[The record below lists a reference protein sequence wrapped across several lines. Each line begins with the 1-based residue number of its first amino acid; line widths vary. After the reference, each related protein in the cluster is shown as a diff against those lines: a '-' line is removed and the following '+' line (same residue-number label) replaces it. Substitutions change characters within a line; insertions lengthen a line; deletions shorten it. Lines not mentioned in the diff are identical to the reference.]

1 MAQNKNN
8 IINFKTAQDTKNA
21 AQNIIAKAQAVEG
34 ERKGMFEQLLSEVEK
49 VNPALGGF
57 DELAALLTLPD
68 EQFILI
74 SPIFLDELEKS
85 FNNIDDKLFLAQAM
99 NAAGTKVEDMQEAYT
114 KLINSIDENFGEF
127 LTTPKRDFLKRLLSI
142 TYNSIADVQ
151 GVTKRIVQVPI
162 ELTSENAQ
170 IPKYAHLGDG
180 AVDLYSPADY
190 TINPGETIIIPCDIK
205 VALPYGYAF
214 LIHPR
219 SGTSAKTKLRVANSV
234 GLVDS
239 QYKGVIGVII
249 ENIEPPIKDITYEFD
264 DNGRPVLTS
273 VLHGQSY
280 TISKGERFAQM
291 RLVEVPTANFFQVE
305 SVEGIGDDRG
315 GGFGSSGTN

>member
-1 MAQNKNN
+1 MDQNKNKSTLKIEDVKQMAQKINQQSQDN
-8 IINFKTAQDTKNA
+8 IEIKQGAFEKILE
-21 AQNIIAKAQAVEG
+21 NIG
-34 ERKGMFEQLLSEVEK
+34 HYT
-49 VNPALGGF
+49 PALGGM
-57 DELAALLTLPD
+57 DEFAMLLALPD
-68 EQFILI
+68 EQFALLG
-74 SPIFLDELEKS
+74 PIFLEELERG
-85 FNNIDDKLFLAQAM
+85 FNNVQDKIFIAQAV
-99 NAAGTKVEDMQEAYT
+99 NAAGQKLEDIQQIYSH
-114 KLINSIDENFGEF
+114 LIDQIDEEF
-127 LTTPKRDFLKRLLSI
+127 ETILSAQKRDFLKRVLSI
-142 TYNSIADVQ
+142 SYNSLAETE
-151 GVTKRIVQVPI
+151 GVIKRIVQVPI
-162 ELTSENAQ
+162 ELTSEDAQ

-190 TINPGETIIIPCDIK
+190 TINPGETVIIPCDIK

-239 QYKGVIGVII
+239 QYKGVIGVIV

-264 DNGRPVLTS
+264 DSSRPILTS

-305 SVEGIGDDRG
+305 SVDGIGDDRG
-315 GGFGSSGTN
+315 GGFGSSGKN

>member
-1 MAQNKNN
+1 MAQNK
-8 IINFKTAQDTKNA
+8 IINFNNVREA
-21 AQNIIAKAQAVEG
+21 AQNINQASADKITEKQSAFEKLFEG
-34 ERKGMFEQLLSEVEK
+34 IEK
-49 VNPALGGF
+49 ITPQLGGF
-57 DELAALLTLPD
+57 DELAMMLSLPEEQFALLA
-68 EQFILI
+68 
-74 SPIFLDELEKS
+74 PIFLEELEKG
-85 FNNIDDKLFLAQAM
+85 FNNVQDKIFIAQAV
-99 NAAGTKVEDMQEAYT
+99 NAAGQKMEDIEAVFMQ
-114 KLINSIDENFGEF
+114 LINSIDIQFIEI
-127 LTTPKRDFLKRLLSI
+127 LSAQKRDFLKRILSI
-142 TYNSIADVQ
+142 SYNSLAETE
-151 GVTKRIVQVPI
+151 GVIKRTVQVPI

-190 TINPGETIIIPCDIK
+190 TINPGETVIIPCDIK

-264 DNGRPVLTS
+264 DNGRPILTS

-291 RLVEVPTANFFQVE
+291 RLVEVPTANFFQVD
-305 SVEGIGDDRG
+305 SVDGIGDDRG

>member
-1 MAQNKNN
+1 MDQNNSK
-8 IINFKTAQDTKNA
+8 IINFEDAQKT
-21 AQNIIAKAQAVEG
+21 AQNIINNAKGYEEHKAG
-34 ERKGMFEQLLSEVEK
+34 LFEQLLSEVEK

-57 DELAALLTLPD
+57 EEMASLLSLPD

-74 SPIFLDELEKS
+74 SPIFLNELEKS

-99 NAAGTKVEDMQEAYT
+99 NAAGTKVEEVQEAYT
-114 KLINSIDENFGEF
+114 ALITAIDTNFEDV
-127 LTTPKRDFLKRLLSI
+127 LSAPKREFLKRLLSI

-151 GVTKRIVQVPI
+151 GVTKRIVQIPI

-170 IPKYAHLGDG
+170 IPKYANLGDG

-190 TINPGETIIIPCDIK
+190 TINPGETVIIPCDIK

-249 ENIEPPIKDITYEFD
+249 ENIEPPIKNITYEFD
-264 DNGRPVLTS
+264 DNGRPILTS
-273 VLHGQSY
+273 VLHGKSY

-291 RLVEVPTANFFQVE
+291 RLVEVPTANFYQVE
-305 SVEGIGDDRG
+305 SVAGIGEDRG

>member
-1 MAQNKNN
+1 M
-8 IINFKTAQDTKNA
+8 
-21 AQNIIAKAQAVEG
+21 
-34 ERKGMFEQLLSEVEK
+34 S
-49 VNPALGGF
+49 VNLNLDILHDKEF
-57 DELAALLTLPD
+57 LNWLT
-68 EQFILI
+68 
-74 SPIFLDELEKS
+74 
-85 FNNIDDKLFLAQAM
+85 NYIDDAK
-99 NAAGTKVEDMQEAYT
+99 
-114 KLINSIDENFGEF
+114 
-127 LTTPKRDFLKRLLSI
+127 
-142 TYNSIADVQ
+142 
-151 GVTKRIVQVPI
+151 
-162 ELTSENAQ
+162 

-180 AVDLYSPADY
+180 AVDLYSPDDY
-190 TINPGETIIIPCDIK
+190 TINPGETVIIPCDIK

-264 DNGRPVLTS
+264 DSGRPILTS

-291 RLVEVPTANFFQVE
+291 RLVEVPTANFFQVK
-305 SVEGIGDDRG
+305 SVDGIGDDRG

>member
-1 MAQNKNN
+1 MAQNKITTLKDAKDIANN
-8 IINFKTAQDTKNA
+8 IIQKEADQVKEKQSAFEVILN
-21 AQNIIAKAQAVEG
+21 
-34 ERKGMFEQLLSEVEK
+34 GMEK
-49 VNPALGGF
+49 VNPSLGGM
-57 DELAALLTLPD
+57 EEVSMLLSLPE
-68 EQFILI
+68 EQFALI
-74 SPIFLDELEKS
+74 APVFLDELEKS
-85 FNNIDDKLFLAQAM
+85 FNNVQDKIFIAQAV
-99 NAAGTKVEDMQEAYT
+99 NAAGQKLEDIQALFMQ
-114 KLINSIDENFGEF
+114 LINSIDSQFED
-127 LTTPKRDFLKRLLSI
+127 LISPQKRDFLKRMLSI
-142 TYNSIADVQ
+142 SYNSLAETEGVIKRVVQ
-151 GVTKRIVQVPI
+151 IPI
-162 ELTSENAQ
+162 ELTSEDAK

-190 TINPGETIIIPCDIK
+190 TINPGETVIIPCDIK

-264 DNGRPVLTS
+264 DSGRPILTS

-291 RLVEVPTANFFQVE
+291 RLVEVPTANFYQVE
-305 SVEGIGDDRG
+305 SVDGIGSDRG
-315 GGFGSSGTN
+315 GGFGSSGVK

>member
-1 MAQNKNN
+1 MAQNK
-8 IINFKTAQDTKNA
+8 IITFNDARNA
-21 AQNIIAKAQAVEG
+21 AQSFANTQIQKQEEKQNAFETLLNNI
-34 ERKGMFEQLLSEVEK
+34 ERI
-49 VNPALGGF
+49 NPAMGGF
-57 DELAALLTLPD
+57 DEMAAILAMPE
-68 EQFILI
+68 EQFAMLG
-74 SPIFLDELEKS
+74 PIFLEELEKS
-85 FNNIDDKLFLAQAM
+85 YNNIEDKIFIAQAV
-99 NAAGTKVEDMQEAYT
+99 NAAGQKVEDIQKMYMA
-114 KLINSIDENFGEF
+114 LINSIDSQFSE
-127 LTTPKRDFLKRLLSI
+127 LLSTPKRDFLKRMLSI
-142 TYNSIADVQ
+142 SYNSLAETEGI
-151 GVTKRIVQVPI
+151 TKRIIQVPI
-162 ELTSENAQ
+162 ELTSEDAQ

-190 TINPGETIIIPCDIK
+190 TINPGETVIIPCDIK

-264 DNGRPVLTS
+264 DNGRPILTS

-305 SVEGIGDDRG
+305 SVDGIGDDRG
-315 GGFGSSGTN
+315 GGFGSSGTK

>member
-1 MAQNKNN
+1 MDQNNN
-8 IINFKTAQDTKNA
+8 IIKFSKTQDGAKLA
-21 AQNIIAKAQAVEG
+21 KNIIEKQQQKNEQKQNA
-34 ERKGMFEQLLSEVEK
+34 FEVLLAEINK
-49 VNPALGGF
+49 LNPSLGGF
-57 DELAALLTLPD
+57 DEMAMLLTLPD
-68 EQFILI
+68 EQFAII
-74 SPIFLDELEKS
+74 APVFLSELEKS
-85 FNNIDDKLFLAQAM
+85 LNNVEDKIFIAQAV
-99 NAAGTKVEDMQEAYT
+99 NAAGQKVEDIQ
-114 KLINSIDENFGEF
+114 KLYLEIINSIDSQFAEV
-127 LTTPKRDFLKRLLSI
+127 LSPYKRDFLKNMMAIS
-142 TYNSIADVQ
+142 YNCIAETE
-151 GVTKRIVQVPI
+151 GVIKRVVQVPI

-180 AVDLYSPADY
+180 ALDLYSPADY

-239 QYKGVIGVII
+239 QYKGIIGVIV

-264 DNGRPVLTS
+264 DNGRPILTS

-291 RLVEVPTANFFQVE
+291 RLVEVPTASFYQVN

-315 GGFGSSGTN
+315 GGFGSSGVK

>member
-1 MAQNKNN
+1 
-8 IINFKTAQDTKNA
+8 
-21 AQNIIAKAQAVEG
+21 
-34 ERKGMFEQLLSEVEK
+34 
-49 VNPALGGF
+49 
-57 DELAALLTLPD
+57 
-68 EQFILI
+68 
-74 SPIFLDELEKS
+74 
-85 FNNIDDKLFLAQAM
+85 M
-99 NAAGTKVEDMQEAYT
+99 NLQGTKLED
-114 KLINSIDENFGEF
+114 IRNSYRQLEEKIDNEF
-127 LTTPKRDFLKRLLSI
+127 VGILSNQKKDFLKRLIAL
-142 TYNSIADVQ
+142 TYNCIAEAE
-151 GVTKRIVQVPI
+151 GIAKRIIQIPI

-190 TINPGETIIIPCDIK
+190 TIKPGETIIIPCDIK

-219 SGTSAKTKLRVANSV
+219 SGTSAKTKLRIANSV

-239 QYKGVIGVII
+239 QYKGVIGVIV

-264 DNGRPVLTS
+264 DSGRPILTS

-305 SVEGIGDDRG
+305 SVDGIGDDRG
-315 GGFGSSGTN
+315 GGFGSSGKN

>member
-1 MAQNKNN
+1 
-8 IINFKTAQDTKNA
+8 
-21 AQNIIAKAQAVEG
+21 
-34 ERKGMFEQLLSEVEK
+34 MFEQLLAEVEK

-57 DELAALLTLPD
+57 DEMAALLSLPD

-74 SPIFLDELEKS
+74 SPVFLNELEKS

-114 KLINSIDENFGEF
+114 KLIDSIDTNFGEI

-142 TYNSIADVQ
+142 TYNSVADVQ

-162 ELTSENAQ
+162 ELTSENAK

-190 TINPGETIIIPCDIK
+190 TINPGETVIIPCDIK

-219 SGTSAKTKLRVANSV
+219 SGTSAKTKLRVANSI

-239 QYKGVIGVII
+239 QYKGVIGVIV
-249 ENIEPPIKDITYEFD
+249 ENIEPPIKDIVYEFD
-264 DNGRPVLTS
+264 DNGRPILTS

>member
-1 MAQNKNN
+1 MAQNK
-8 IINFKTAQDTKNA
+8 IINFDGAKNA
-21 AQNIIAKAQAVEG
+21 AKNVVDQQAASIQ
-34 ERKGMFEQLLSEVEK
+34 ERKNAFETILEGINK
-49 VNPALGGF
+49 INPQLGGF
-57 DELAALLTLPD
+57 DELSMMLTLPE
-68 EQFILI
+68 EQFAILG
-74 SPIFLDELEKS
+74 PVFLSELEKS
-85 FNNIDDKLFLAQAM
+85 FNNIEDRLFVAQAI
-99 NAAGTKVEDMQEAYT
+99 NASGRRLEEIQTAYLD
-114 KLINSIDENFGEF
+114 LISSIDSHFDGIISAQ
-127 LTTPKRDFLKRLLSI
+127 KRDFLKRMLSI
-142 TYNSIADVQ
+142 SYNAVSETE

-170 IPKYAHLGDG
+170 VPKYAHLGDG

-239 QYKGVIGVII
+239 QYKGVVGVII

-264 DNGRPVLTS
+264 DNGRPILTS

-291 RLVEVPTANFFQVE
+291 RLVEVPTASFFQVE

-315 GGFGSSGTN
+315 GGFGSSGVK

>member
-1 MAQNKNN
+1 MAQNNN
-8 IINFKTAQDTKNA
+8 LKIVTANDAREAAQRVNA
-21 AQNIIAKAQAVEG
+21 ASQQKIDEKQGA
-34 ERKGMFEQLLSEVEK
+34 FEKILAGIEK
-49 VNPALGGF
+49 INPQLGGF
-57 DELAALLTLPD
+57 DEMAMILALPE
-68 EQFILI
+68 EQFVILG
-74 SPIFLDELEKS
+74 PIFLDELEKS
-85 FNNIDDKLFLAQAM
+85 FSNVQDKIFIAQAV
-99 NAAGTKVEDMQEAYT
+99 NAAGQRVEDIQQVFIE
-114 KLINSIDENFGEF
+114 LINSIDGQFSEV
-127 LTTPKRDFLKRLLSI
+127 LSTPKRDFLKRVLSI
-142 TYNSIADVQ
+142 SYNSLAETE
-151 GVTKRIVQVPI
+151 GVIKRIVQVPI
-162 ELTSENAQ
+162 ELTSEDAK

-190 TINPGETIIIPCDIK
+190 TIKPGETVIIPCDIK

-219 SGTSAKTKLRVANSV
+219 SGTSAKTKLRVANSI

-239 QYKGVIGVII
+239 QYKGVIGVIV

-264 DNGRPVLTS
+264 DNNRPILTS

-305 SVEGIGDDRG
+305 SVDGIGDDRG

>member
-1 MAQNKNN
+1 MAQNK
-8 IINFKTAQDTKNA
+8 IINFNDARQA
-21 AQNIIAKAQAVEG
+21 AQNINNAELKKQEEKQSA
-34 ERKGMFEQLLSEVEK
+34 FETILGGIEK
-49 VNPALGGF
+49 INPAMGGF
-57 DELAALLTLPD
+57 DEFAMMLSLPEEQFAILAPVFLEELEKGFNNVQDKIFIAQAVNAAGQKLEDIQAMYAQLIDSID
-68 EQFILI
+68 EQFETILT
-74 SPIFLDELEKS
+74 
-85 FNNIDDKLFLAQAM
+85 AQ
-99 NAAGTKVEDMQEAYT
+99 
-114 KLINSIDENFGEF
+114 
-127 LTTPKRDFLKRLLSI
+127 KRDFLKRVLSI
-142 TYNSIADVQ
+142 SYNSLAETEGVIKRVVQ
-151 GVTKRIVQVPI
+151 IPI
-162 ELTSENAQ
+162 ELTSEDAQ
-170 IPKYAHLGDG
+170 IPKYANLGDG

-190 TINPGETIIIPCDIK
+190 TINPGETVIIPCDIK

-264 DNGRPVLTS
+264 ENGRPVLTS
-273 VLHGQSY
+273 ILHGQSY

-305 SVEGIGDDRG
+305 NVAGIGDDRG
-315 GGFGSSGTN
+315 GGFGSSGDK

>member
-1 MAQNKNN
+1 MAQNKINN
-8 IINFKTAQDTKNA
+8 FEDARKA
-21 AQNIIAKAQAVEG
+21 AQQINQNSAKNISQKQSAFEKILEGFQEVNPQVGGLDEISLILTLPEEHFAILAPIFLEELEKGFNNVQDKVFIAQAV
-34 ERKGMFEQLLSEVEK
+34 
-49 VNPALGGF
+49 
-57 DELAALLTLPD
+57 
-68 EQFILI
+68 
-74 SPIFLDELEKS
+74 
-85 FNNIDDKLFLAQAM
+85 
-99 NAAGTKVEDMQEAYT
+99 NAAGQKLEDIEKAFAE
-114 KLINSIDENFGEF
+114 LINSIDKEFGE
-127 LTTPKRDFLKRLLSI
+127 TMSAQKRDFLKRMLSI
-142 TYNSIADVQ
+142 SYNSLAETE
-151 GVTKRIVQVPI
+151 GVIKRIVQVPI
-162 ELTSENAQ
+162 ELTSKDAQ

-205 VALPYGYAF
+205 VALPYGYSF

-219 SGTSAKTKLRVANSV
+219 SGTSAKTKLRIANSV

-249 ENIEPPIKDITYEFD
+249 ENIEPPIKDITYKFD
-264 DNGRPVLTS
+264 DSGRPILTS

-305 SVEGIGDDRG
+305 SVDGIGDDRG

>member
-1 MAQNKNN
+1 M
-8 IINFKTAQDTKNA
+8 
-21 AQNIIAKAQAVEG
+21 
-34 ERKGMFEQLLSEVEK
+34 
-49 VNPALGGF
+49 GGF
-57 DELAALLTLPD
+57 DEFAMLLSLPE
-68 EQFILI
+68 EQFTLLA
-74 SPIFLDELEKS
+74 PIFLDELEKG
-85 FNNIDDKLFLAQAM
+85 FNNVQDKIFIAQAV
-99 NAAGTKVEDMQEAYT
+99 NAAGQKLEDIQALYAQ
-114 KLINSIDENFGEF
+114 LIDNIDTQFETL
-127 LTTPKRDFLKRLLSI
+127 LTAQKRDFLKRVLSMS
-142 TYNSIADVQ
+142 YNSLAETE
-151 GVTKRIVQVPI
+151 GVIKRIVQVPI
-162 ELTSENAQ
+162 ELTSEDAQ

-190 TINPGETIIIPCDIK
+190 TIKPGETIIIPCDIK

-219 SGTSAKTKLRVANSV
+219 SGTSAKTKLRVANSI

-239 QYKGVIGVII
+239 QYKGVIGVIV

-264 DNGRPVLTS
+264 DNNRPVLTS

-305 SVEGIGDDRG
+305 SVDGIGDDRG

>member
-1 MAQNKNN
+1 MAQNNN
-8 IINFKTAQDTKNA
+8 NKIISFNDARKA
-21 AQNIIAKAQAVEG
+21 AQTINQESLNKQAQKQSAFETLMEG
-34 ERKGMFEQLLSEVEK
+34 INK
-49 VNPALGGF
+49 VNPSLGGF
-57 DELAALLTLPD
+57 DELAMLLALPE
-68 EQFILI
+68 EQFVLLA
-74 SPIFLDELEKS
+74 PVFLDELEKS
-85 FNNIDDKLFLAQAM
+85 YNNVQDKIFIAQAV
-99 NAAGTKVEDMQEAYT
+99 NAAGQKIEDIQAMFMQ
-114 KLINSIDENFGEF
+114 LIESIDTQFADV
-127 LTTPKRDFLKRLLSI
+127 LSPQKRDFLKRMLSI
-142 TYNSIADVQ
+142 SYNSLAETEGII
-151 GVTKRIVQVPI
+151 KRVVQVPI
-162 ELTSENAQ
+162 ELTSEDAK

-264 DNGRPVLTS
+264 DSGRPILTS